1 MYSRASTTFLLLVI
15 TIAQIHAASISTEL
29 EAKDPKSTS
38 LAERFPLSM
47 TNVAA
52 LGAAIFVVTA
62 GITAF
67 LSLPLLAEKLCF
79 AFGIFCLNPFSE
91 FEGYRSINLSERNK
105 RSLEYVEPI
114 LAMLM
119 KAYDTYADDG
129 LKKKFKV
136 TKF

>member
-1 MYSRASTTFLLLVI
+1 MYTKRTALFFLVAM
-15 TIAQIHAASISTEL
+15 TIATVHSASVATQL
-29 EAKDPKSTS
+29 EVKDQKQTS
-38 LAERFPLSM
+38 LIEKLPFSM
-47 TNVAA
+47 ANIAA
-52 LGAAIFVVTA
+52 LGAGVFVVTA

-91 FEGYRSINLSERNK
+91 FDGYRSINLSDRNK

-129 LKKKFKV
+129 LKKKSKV
-136 TKF
+136 PKF